1 MYIIV
6 GLGNP
11 GREYQNTRHNVGFMT
26 LDILADRL
34 NIEIKRHNFR
44 AVFGEGYIGGTKVV
58 LAKPETYMNLS
69 GWSVMDLC
77 NWYKPEHDQL
87 IVIYD
92 DIDIPLGT
100 IRIRGN
106 GSAGTH
112 NGMRNIVY
120 QLGYDDFPRIRVGI
134 GRTDGERTLVSHV
147 LGAPEGEER
156 ELLIKAMK
164 DAADAAE
171 LIVRGDLKEAQ
182 ARYNKKPKKEKK
194 PKEQPGDSQEKTQ
207 PETTSAPEEA

>member
-11 GREYQNTRHNVGFMT
+11 GREYQNTRHNVGSMT
-26 LDILADRL
+26 LDILADRM

-44 AVFGEGYIGGTKVV
+44 AVFGEGCLGGTKVV

-69 GWSVMDLC
+69 GWSVMELC

-134 GRTDGERTLVSHV
+134 GRADGERTLVSHV
-147 LGAPEGEER
+147 LGSPEGEER
-156 ELLIKAMK
+156 DMLIRAMN

-171 LIVRGDLKEAQ
+171 LMIKGEMKEAQ
-182 ARYNKKPKKEKK
+182 ARFNKKPKKEKK
-194 PKEQPGDSQEKTQ
+194 PKEQQREEKSAEGEA
-207 PETTSAPEEA
+207 PAPEEA